1 VQEKQVKS
9 LKNRALLKKG
19 LAMYRAKDREEK
31 YLFKDLLPFGGELAE
46 DNRWIK
52 IKGLIPWGELEAAYA
67 RRFSDKGRPGLDGR
81 LVIGLIL
88 LKHMTTLSDVEA
100 VLELQENVYWQAFC
114 GVEGFAAGKQLNSS
128 SLTKIRHKLGLKY
141 MKELEDKTYRV
152 LIEKKIIKG
161 KGMLVDATVAPE
173 KIKYPNDIGLL
184 NDVRQW
190 IVGQIKEVSK
200 ETGEKIRTYARKAKR
215 LYLNFAKKKQKTK
228 KDIERTKRQMLQFV
242 RRNLGQIK
250 DRMHQFDYFV
260 QKEIERKVEI
270 AMKIYEQQHTMYKL
284 KVNKIEGRIVSWWR
298 EYVRP
303 IKRGKGGGKDVEFGP
318 RVCLSHV
325 DGMTFVDEFRHENY
339 SEANVDIV
347 EKQIKNYEE
356 RFGKKPCSLTGDQ
369 LYGNRGNR
377 ELLKDEKIRDAF
389 KPLGRK
395 NTNTDKQ
402 EQYMRRK
409 QRERNLI
416 EGDIGNTKEHYGLNG
431 IRYHYREGSEMWV
444 RLSFLAKNLKI
455 ALARVG

>member
-1 VQEKQVKS
+1 
-9 LKNRALLKKG
+9 
-19 LAMYRAKDREEK
+19 MYRAKDREGK
-31 YLFKDLLPFGGELAE
+31 YLFSEMQPFGGELLE
-46 DNRWIK
+46 DNRWLK

-67 RRFSDKGRPGLDGR
+67 QRFSYKGRPGLDGR

-88 LKHMTTLSDVEA
+88 LKHMTTLSDIEV

-114 GVEGFAAGKQLNSS
+114 GMEGFASGKQLDAS
-128 SLTKIRHKLGLKY
+128 SLTKIRHKLGPQY

-152 LIEKKIIKG
+152 LIEKKIIKA

-190 IVGQIKEVSK
+190 IVLQIKELTK
-200 ETGEKIRTYARKAKR
+200 KTGEKVRTYARTAKR
-215 LYLNFAKKKQKTK
+215 VYLNFAKRKQKTK
-228 KDIERTKRQMLQFV
+228 KDIEQAKKQMLQFI
-242 RRNLGQIK
+242 RRNLEQLK
-250 DRMHQFDYFV
+250 ERVHQFDYFV
-260 QKEIERKVEI
+260 QKEIERKIEI
-270 AMKIYEQQHTMYKL
+270 ATKIYEQQYTMYKM
-284 KVNKIEGRIVSWWR
+284 KVHKIDERIVSWWR

-303 IKRGKGGGKDVEFGP
+303 IKRGKGGRKDVEFGP
-318 RVCLSHV
+318 KICLSHV
-325 DGMTFVDEFRHENY
+325 DGITFVDKISHENY
-339 SEANVDIV
+339 SEANVEIV

-369 LYGNRGNR
+369 LYGNRENR

-416 EGDIGNTKEHYGLNG
+416 EGDIGNTKEHYGLSA
-431 IRYHYREGSEMWV
+431 IRYHYREGSEMWI

-455 ALARVG
+455 ALARV